1 LIAGKYSTWYKPY
14 LSLTG
19 TSMAAPVVAGTVALM
34 LEANPALTPNAVKAI
49 LQYTAQARPDEYELS
64 QGAGIVNARGAIRM
78 ARFFGSP
85 TSGLGEMGDL
95 IQGEWAP
102 WSRQIIWGNYRVR
115 GGVPLPGSSAWTLG
129 LRWGA
134 MEAQAG
140 TPVAW
145 GARLADNVVW
155 STTRDDSG
163 NLMWSTASVEG
174 TNIVWSTVRAD
185 SANVVWSTAAN
196 IVWSTGNNIV
206 WSTGSNIV
214 WSTVNNIVW
223 STGGNI
229 VWSTAT
235 LENLIWGDDCG
246 GVNCQQVIWGA
257 ERPDGTLWGTAANI
271 VWSTGSNIVWSTGAN
286 IVWSTGGN
294 IVWST
299 AGDYQESIV
308 SATGGNIVWSTG
320 GNIVWSTAPDN
331 IVWSSAN
338 NIVWSTGID
347 LDLQA
352 QFASQDEAP

>member
-1 LIAGKYSTWYKPY
+1 
-14 LSLTG
+14 
-19 TSMAAPVVAGTVALM
+19 
-34 LEANPALTPNAVKAI
+34 
-49 LQYTAQARPDEYELS
+49 
-64 QGAGIVNARGAIRM
+64 
-78 ARFFGSP
+78 
-85 TSGLGEMGDL
+85 MGDL

-102 WSRQIIWGNYRVR
+102 WSRQIIWGNYRVT
-115 GGVPLPGSSAWTLG
+115 GGVPLPGSTAWTLG

-140 TPVAW
+140 TPVVW
-145 GARLADNVVW
+145 GARLGENVVW

-163 NLMWSTASVEG
+163 NLMWSTASAVEG

-235 LENLIWGDDCG
+235 LENLIWSDDCG

-271 VWSTGSNIVWSTGAN
+271 VWSTGSNIVWSTAAN

-320 GNIVWSTAPDN
+320 GNIVWSTAG
-331 IVWSSAN
+331 
-338 NIVWSTGID
+338 NIVWSTGFG
-347 LDLQA
+347 LDLQDE
-352 QFASQDEAP
+352 FAIGDAIP